1 MRELLQYTSRF
12 KRMYQKSFQ
21 MVGERLRLSQMEID
35 ILLFL
40 YNNPKQNTARDVV
53 AYRGFAKS
61 NVSKGVEHL
70 ERMGWL
76 KVEPDSD
83 SRRVK
88 RLVFRSERMD
98 DLAELSECQHRCLE
112 AIFADF
118 TPQDRE
124 LLAGLLARMDANV
137 QKYLKT
143 LEQGENE

>member
-21 MVGERLRLSQMEID
+21 MVGERLGLSQMEID

-70 ERMGWL
+70 ERMG
-76 KVEPDSD
+76 
-83 SRRVK
+83 
-88 RLVFRSERMD
+88 
-98 DLAELSECQHRCLE
+98 
-112 AIFADF
+112 
-118 TPQDRE
+118 
-124 LLAGLLARMDANV
+124 
-137 QKYLKT
+137 
-143 LEQGENE
+143 